1 MVGLS
6 KIVTVLVTAM
16 AVLCLAGIAGPAFA
30 QTYSDPMYGGKG
42 IASSN
47 VGMGK
52 GIPQTANMA
61 ANANA
66 GMSKGGYG
74 GGYSAAPSA
83 YGSTAANVGGYGGKG
98 IASSNVGMG
107 KGIPQ
112 TANVGANA
120 NAGLSKG
127 VSKGGY
133 GGYGMD
139 MGFSPYGLGCGCG
152 SCGFGWC

>member
-30 QTYSDPMYGGKG
+30 QTYSDPM
-42 IASSN
+42 
-47 VGMGK
+47 
-52 GIPQTANMA
+52 
-61 ANANA
+61 
-66 GMSKGGYG
+66 
-74 GGYSAAPSA
+74 
-83 YGSTAANVGGYGGKG
+83 YGGKG